1 MLRNAID
8 SKLGELM
15 RSKLEDYDACAAS
28 STQLRLCKLKTLID
42 SNCDVYIKNHNLL
55 EEELKTFYEYLC
67 RRIDSNCDVYINN
80 HNIFEEEMKNVK
92 RIECFDISKMNRLC
106 PDVERH
112 ILGFIGNPCESIDG
126 YAEYLWKKR
135 GEDYTTGAYGGHLK
149 WSLNMKKLYIIKNV
163 MNSKDYT
170 LFQDSQKRI
179 LRITTKTIDKMMS
192 PQVFKSSSSGVF
204 YNIEDMVSYC
214 VKRDNDY
221 KRLEWLNNKW
231 KENPKKIE
239 RLATAE
245 VKRLKE
251 TYK

>member
-92 RIECFDISKMNRLC
+92 RIECFDISKMNRLFMEKTRRGLYHRGGRQA
-106 PDVERH
+106 PKMVVEYEKT
-112 ILGFIGNPCESIDG
+112 L
-126 YAEYLWKKR
+126 YYKKCD
-135 GEDYTTGAYGGHLK
+135 EL
-149 WSLNMKKLYIIKNV
+149 
-163 MNSKDYT
+163 
-170 LFQDSQKRI
+170 
-179 LRITTKTIDKMMS
+179 
-192 PQVFKSSSSGVF
+192 
-204 YNIEDMVSYC
+204 
-214 VKRDNDY
+214 
-221 KRLEWLNNKW
+221 
-231 KENPKKIE
+231 
-239 RLATAE
+239 
-245 VKRLKE
+245 
-251 TYK
+251 